1 MKCECPELLPYSQK
15 ITPPTIQYPITY
27 WSYFLFYHCLSFY
40 LYFTD
45 QHKQIIAAVTGTIM
59 IMRQPCS
66 RGKTGLSETVKEER
80 SEPLRE
86 SETTSTRVIRR
97 HSATQPLVLHNT
109 LREIPSNL
117 YFLKN
122 KNKKTSGQFCEL
134 RGIWVNRFSSSE
146 PTWPFP
152 TKQPLTNIGGTFSTL
167 SAPAQKCFIGCDRA
181 QQGLRNEARKGEQTG
196 GR

>member
-1 MKCECPELLPYSQK
+1 MKCVCPELLPYSQK

-27 WSYFLFYHCLSFY
+27 WSYFQFYHCLSFY

-45 QHKQIIAAVTGTIM
+45 QPKQIIAALTGT

-66 RGKTGLSETVKEER
+66 RGKTETVKEER

-86 SETTSTRVIRR
+86 SETTSTGVIRR
-97 HSATQPLVLHNT
+97 HSATQPLLLHNT
-109 LREIPSNL
+109 PREIPSNL
-117 YFLKN
+117 YSLKT
-122 KNKKTSGQFCEL
+122 KKKPSGQFCEL
-134 RGIWVNRFSSSE
+134 RGIWVNWFSSSE
-146 PTWPFP
+146 PTWTFP